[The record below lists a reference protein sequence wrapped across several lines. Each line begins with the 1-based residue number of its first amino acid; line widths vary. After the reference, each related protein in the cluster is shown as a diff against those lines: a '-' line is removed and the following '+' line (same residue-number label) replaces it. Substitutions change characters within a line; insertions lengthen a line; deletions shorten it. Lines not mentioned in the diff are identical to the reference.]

1 MEFLAGSEQRWS
13 AIREAAANAVESSA
27 FVSLADFA
35 AGCDK
40 EVAFYLEP
48 FVIVGGF
55 TLIIAAPKQGKTFFG
70 AWFATDMAMRGI
82 RVLFVEEE
90 MAPTIFRQ
98 RFAPFLADVAALP
111 CLKVSHRKGWKLD
124 DPAAGLAQ
132 VRHRC
137 PGRSRLLRP
146 ERRSEAE
153 CGRQK
158 PRSDTERACVQR
170 DGPRLLVGAL
180 GARLRGAV
188 PPRHGEGVRAPA
200 IRPSCSPRSRRRW
213 GGWSGRASGRSSP
226 GRRRPWSP

>member
-1 MEFLAGSEQRWS
+1 MNAAAAGSKSWASATGSPPSPFPCDQDRAVIEPGRRMTPDRHGQRRGERRVDAS
-13 AIREAAANAVESSA
+13 GRVVDLGRREWATGDV
-27 FVSLADFA
+27 LA
-35 AGCDK
+35 AGDQHGA
-40 EVAFYLEP
+40 VR
-48 FVIVGGF
+48 
-55 TLIIAAPKQGKTFFG
+55 KQCC
-70 AWFATDMAMRGI
+70 A
-82 RVLFVEEE
+82 V
-90 MAPTIFRQ
+90 
-98 RFAPFLADVAALP
+98 
-111 CLKVSHRKGWKLD
+111 
-124 DPAAGLAQ
+124 PAAGLAQ

-158 PRSDTERACVQR
+158 PRSDTERACVQG

-200 IRPSCSPRSRRRW
+200 TRPSCSPRSRGRW